1 MELEEKIFELI
12 VAKLGKTQLSDRTV
26 RAKAARIA
34 KKLSSESD
42 ITDEIIE
49 DAVGDLRDIE
59 GQYSHD
65 VKTQVEEQLARKT
78 GGKGSARPE
87 DSRMSDDERRVLEE
101 FRKNPVML
109 LNHDDWS
116 MPIGRWENIRI
127 EGGRILADAVFDES
141 DPRAAEVMRK
151 VDEDFIRMASIGAWP
166 PEETSDAYDL
176 MAPGQTGPTVTR
188 WTVRE
193 ASIVTIGANHNALAF
208 YDRKDGK
215 IISMDK
221 GADLVRLMDEH
232 SHNQKTIKMGKLTE
246 LLNLRDDANEQS
258 IADAVSSIIKDRDR
272 LKSENKT
279 LSDAIDRINTE
290 KKESQKKEAV
300 ELVDAAIRDGR
311 YDAKGRDSLLAL
323 FDRDFAGAKTMLESI
338 PARKSVQSQIQ
349 SASGTEN
356 TELADLSKMSWNEL
370 DKGEK
375 LARLKDLSP
384 EIYRSK
390 FKERFGVEPKE

>member
-1 MELEEKIFELI
+1 
-12 VAKLGKTQLSDRTV
+12 
-26 RAKAARIA
+26 
-34 KKLSSESD
+34 
-42 ITDEIIE
+42 
-49 DAVGDLRDIE
+49 
-59 GQYSHD
+59 
-65 VKTQVEEQLARKT
+65 
-78 GGKGSARPE
+78 
-87 DSRMSDDERRVLEE
+87 
-101 FRKNPVML
+101 ML
-109 LNHDDWS
+109 
-116 MPIGRWENIRI
+116 
-127 EGGRILADAVFDES
+127 
-141 DPRAAEVMRK
+141 
-151 VDEDFIRMASIGAWP
+151 
-166 PEETSDAYDL
+166 
-176 MAPGQTGPTVTR
+176 PGQTGPTVTR

-232 SHNQKTIKMGKLTE
+232 SHNQKRNKMGKLTE

-323 FDRDFAGAKTMLESI
+323 FDKDFAGAKAMLESI
-338 PARKSVQSQIQ
+338 PARKSVQAQIQ
-349 SASGTEN
+349 SASGSEN
-356 TELADLSKMSWNEL
+356 TELADLSKMNWDEL

-375 LARLKDLSP
+375 LAKLKDLSP